1 LTIDRSINNISGVA
15 IRATSEER
23 REQVIAAAVKEFAAN
38 GFHATSTGAIA
49 KRAGISQPYIYAL
62 FPNKH
67 ELFLAVHRH
76 VVDRIRRAF
85 LEAARGGATPEDR
98 LSSMGHAYVE
108 LLADRD
114 EILVQMQAHAAAGD
128 PALREPVRQEF
139 LRLTEDV
146 RRMSGASMEQVVAFF
161 AKGMLLNVVAALEL
175 PDEFVPGS
183 EAEAS
188 ASDAAPPESA
198 AAPPESAAAPPES
211 AAASPASA
219 AASPASA
226 SRD

>member
-1 LTIDRSINNISGVA
+1 MLGMVVRS
-15 IRATSEER
+15 TSEER
-23 REQVIAAAVKEFAAN
+23 REQVVDAAVKEFAAN

-85 LEAARGGATPEDR
+85 LEAARGGADPQER
-98 LSSMGHAYVE
+98 LTSMGHAYVE

-146 RRMSGASMEQVVAFF
+146 RRMSGASDEDVVAFMS
-161 AKGMLLNVVAALEL
+161 KGMLLNVVAALEL
-175 PDEFVPGS
+175 PDGFVPIS
-183 EAEAS
+183 EEAS
-188 ASDAAPPESA
+188 ASGS
-198 AAPPESAAAPPES
+198 
-211 AAASPASA
+211 
-219 AASPASA
+219 
-226 SRD
+226 

>member
-1 LTIDRSINNISGVA
+1 MVVRS
-15 IRATSEER
+15 TSEER
-23 REQVIAAAVKEFAAN
+23 REQVIDAAVKEFAAN

-49 KRAGISQPYIYAL
+49 TRAGISQPYIYAL

-85 LEAARGGATPEDR
+85 LEAARGGADPEER
-98 LSSMGHAYVE
+98 LTSMGHAYVE

-139 LRLTEDV
+139 IRLIEDV
-146 RRMSGASMEQVVAFF
+146 RRMSGAPEEKIVAFM

-175 PDEFVPGS
+175 PEGFVPV
-183 EAEAS
+183 
-188 ASDAAPPESA
+188 PE
-198 AAPPESAAAPPES
+198 
-211 AAASPASA
+211 
-219 AASPASA
+219 
-226 SRD
+226 